1 MPDKALS
8 NGFWNFS
15 STTWRRMRQTEKVFS
30 VEEDDSNNFDAKS
43 INEEAN
49 YLDSIMHY
57 FQ

>member
-1 MPDKALS
+1 MVFEISVVLL
-8 NGFWNFS
+8 GE
-15 STTWRRMRQTEKVFS
+15 RMRQTEKVFS

-49 YLDSIMHY
+49 YLDSILHY